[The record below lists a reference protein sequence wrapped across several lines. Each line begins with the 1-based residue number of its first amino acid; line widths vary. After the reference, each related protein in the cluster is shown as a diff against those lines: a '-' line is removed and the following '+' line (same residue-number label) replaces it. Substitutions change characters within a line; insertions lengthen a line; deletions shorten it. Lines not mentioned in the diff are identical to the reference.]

1 MKSIKSILIYV
12 VFLINIAVFA
22 QYGQQKK
29 ADNLFNK
36 FSFANASEVYKNL
49 IEKDFNTDY
58 SIRQLADSYAYM
70 RNPDSAVVYYKKSVE
85 QNNVPIEYFYKYAQT
100 LRGVKNYEE
109 SRVWLR
115 KFKDAGGFIDKNII
129 SKDADFITSI
139 FNAKQQYFLEKVNY
153 NSKYSDFGAYDF
165 DGNTY
170 FTSSRDKGVSTKHT
184 YGWNNEPF
192 LDIYVTPTN
201 TNDSIVNHKSKLKGA
216 VNSAYH
222 DGPLVI
228 TNDGKTMYFSRNNY
242 NKNGLSKDKEGVS
255 NLKIYKASLIDGEW
269 KNIEELP
276 FNSNEYSIGHP
287 TLNNDNTKLFFASD
301 MPGGLG
307 GSDIYYAD
315 INSDGSYGKPQNLGG
330 IVNTDKNELF
340 PFVNNEGILFFSS
353 NGHQGLGLLDI
364 FAIVTD
370 KSDSITNVINL
381 GVPVN
386 SSKDDFSFFMNTDG
400 TSGYFAS
407 NRDGG
412 VGSDDIYKYNRIL
425 PLKIIGTVTD
435 SINNKLI
442 ENAKITLFD
451 AYNKEIAYL
460 QTDEDGYYEINIDR
474 DADYKVTGSQV
485 KYNDQSKN
493 ITSKNIAKTTTSITA
508 NLSLNP
514 VQDVIVLAELNTIYF
529 DFEKYNIRQDA
540 SLELDKIVK
549 MMIDDYP
556 NMVIRIESHT
566 DSRGTTKFNDW
577 LSQERAKATYDY
589 LISKGIDASRITKYE
604 GFGEQRLLNTCDGS
618 FNCTEEQHQLNRR
631 TEFIVIK
638 MQ

>member
-1 MKSIKSILIYV
+1 MKSNKNILFCIV
-12 VFLINIAVFA
+12 LLLNIAVFA

-36 FSFANASEVYKNL
+36 FAFANASEVYKNL
-49 IEKDFNTDY
+49 IENDFNTDY

-70 RNPDSAVVYYKKSVE
+70 RIPDSAVVYYKKSVE
-85 QNNVPIEYFYKYAQT
+85 QDNVPIEYYYKYAQA
-100 LRGVKNYEE
+100 LRGIKEYKQ

-115 KFKDAGGFIDKNII
+115 KFKRAGGKIDKNII

-139 FNAKQQYFLEKVNY
+139 INAKQQYFLEDIKY
-153 NSKYSDFGAYDF
+153 NSKYSDFGAYEF
-165 DGNTY
+165 DGNIY
-170 FTSSRDKGVSTKHT
+170 FTSSRDEGVSTKHT

-192 LDIYVTPTN
+192 LDIYVTPSN
-201 TNDSIVNHKSKLKGA
+201 SNDSIVDHKSKLKGA
-216 VNSAYH
+216 VNTVFH

-242 NKNGLSKDKEGVS
+242 DKYGLSKDKEGIS
-255 NLKIYKASLIDGEW
+255 NLKIYKASLIDSKWE
-269 KNIEELP
+269 NIEELP
-276 FNSNEYSIGHP
+276 FNSDEFSIGHP
-287 TLNNDNTKLFFASD
+287 SLNNDNTKLYFASD
-301 MPGGLG
+301 MPGGQG
-307 GSDIYYAD
+307 GSDIYYVD
-315 INSDGSYGKPQNLGG
+315 IHSDGTYGTPQNLGN

-340 PFVNNEGILFFSS
+340 PFINNEGSLFFSS

-364 FAIVTD
+364 FVTISD
-370 KSDSITNVINL
+370 KSNTITNVLNL

-386 SSKDDFSFFMNTDG
+386 SSKDDFSFFMNSDG
-400 TSGYFAS
+400 TKGYFAS

-412 VGSDDIYKYNRIL
+412 IGSDDMYAYNRFL
-425 PLKIIGTVTD
+425 PLKVEGIVTD
-435 SINNKLI
+435 SINKKPI

-451 AYNKEIAYL
+451 ANNNEIAYL
-460 QTDEDGYYEINIDR
+460 ETDTNGYYEINIDR
-474 DADYKVTGSQV
+474 NSDYKIVGKQNKYIEGS
-485 KYNDQSKN
+485 KIFTSRNISK
-493 ITSKNIAKTTTSITA
+493 ATTSITA

-514 VQDVIVLAELNTIYF
+514 IQDVIVLAELNTIYF

-540 SLELDKIVK
+540 SLELDKIVN
-549 MMIDDYP
+549 MMITDYP

-577 LSQERAKATYDY
+577 LSQKRAKATYDY
-589 LISKGIDASRITKYE
+589 LTSKGVDSFRITKYE
-604 GFGEQRLLNTCDGS
+604 GFGERRLLNDCDGS
-618 FNCTEEQHQLNRR
+618 FNCTEERHQLNRR